1 MTDKKFPAVH
11 MYVGDIGSHFV
22 QLFKRSDIG
31 LALLMCRG
39 CVANLLLF
47 LRLIRIGR
55 AGCQGRRPGHTKGAP
70 ALLPGKQQVWAG
82 KWGLSGEGGWLE
94 IRVSREPLGM
104 WKWGT
109 WENYKRPD
117 GITGKWAFTSRESRQ
132 SLLKHCTADNR
143 PI

>member
-1 MTDKKFPAVH
+1 MIDKKFPAVR

-82 KWGLSGEGGWLE
+82 KWGLSGEGGWGSESPESLSE
-94 IRVSREPLGM
+94 CGSEGREKTTNVLTVSVASGPPHQGQQ
-104 WKWGT
+104 T
-109 WENYKRPD
+109 V
-117 GITGKWAFTSRESRQ
+117 TSQ
-132 SLLKHCTADNR
+132 ALHC
-143 PI
+143 